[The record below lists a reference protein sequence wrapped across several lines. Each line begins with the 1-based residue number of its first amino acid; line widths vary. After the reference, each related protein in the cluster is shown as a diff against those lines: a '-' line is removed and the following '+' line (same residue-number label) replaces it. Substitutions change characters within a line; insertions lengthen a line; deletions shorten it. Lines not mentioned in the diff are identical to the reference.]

1 MRANRFVGLLFACAL
16 SAMAATDSSAAP
28 PWRQLAVFKRIDA
41 DPDKRYPLTEDNGPW
56 TIIAVTFSGKE
67 AAEEAQTLVYEL
79 RKHYKLPAYTHE
91 MKLDFSKPFEGR
103 GVNQYG
109 GAKIM
114 KYQRDIKTR
123 EIAVLVGDFNSV
135 DDPAAQDT
143 LKLLRYAQPECL
155 KPENDKSTSR
165 TLAAMREIHK
175 RILAPGSDWK
185 ERGPMGRAFISTN
198 PLLPPEYFAP
208 KGLDPFVAR
217 LNEPLEYSL
226 LKCPG
231 KYSVQVAMFTGTFVQ
246 SQSESDLKKA
256 MNMPTKL
263 EEAELKAH
271 QMTLALRKKGY
282 EAYEFHDERSS
293 VVTIGSFD
301 TLGNDGPNGQ
311 IELHSGILRIME
323 TFGAQKKTDGPGG
336 TVSSVGMPKSIS
348 TSEGKIPFDI
358 QPVPVE
364 VPKKS
369 VGFSFEQARR

>member
-1 MRANRFVGLLFACAL
+1 MRANWLAWLLLCCAL
-16 SAMAATDSSAAP
+16 TLASDLAAAP

-41 DPDKRYPLTEDNGPW
+41 DPDKRYPLTEENGPW
-56 TIIAVTFSGKE
+56 TIMAVTFSGKQ
-67 AAEEAQTLVYEL
+67 AAEEAQALVYEL
-79 RKHYKLPAYTHE
+79 RKHYKLPAYTFE

-114 KYQRDIKTR
+114 KHLRDIKTR
-123 EIAVLVGDFNSV
+123 EIAVLVGDYNSV
-135 DDPAAQDT
+135 DDPGAQET

-155 KPENDKSTSR
+155 KLENDKSTSR
-165 TLAAMREIHK
+165 TLAALREIHK
-175 RILAPGSDWK
+175 TILAPGNDWK
-185 ERGPMGRAFISTN
+185 ERGPMGHAFISTN
-198 PLLPPEYFAP
+198 PLLPPEYFVP
-208 KGLDPFVAR
+208 KGLDPFVVR

-246 SQSESDLKKA
+246 TQSESELKKA
-256 MNMPTKL
+256 MNLPSKL
-263 EEAELKAH
+263 EEAEQKAH
-271 QMTLALRKKGY
+271 LLTLALRKKGY

-311 IELHSGILRIME
+311 IELHSSIVKIME
-323 TFGAQKKTDGPGG
+323 TFGAQKKAAEPGG
-336 TVSSVGMPKSIS
+336 RVAAVGMPKTIN
-348 TSEGKIPFDI
+348 TSEGRIPLDI

-369 VGFSFEQARR
+369 VGFGFEQARR